1 LIYVFR
7 NYIGII
13 GPDSMTNVEAVHKVT
28 SILKVPHIIKEPSI
42 SPYLHSLTEESNS
55 YLVEVFV
62 IN

>member
-1 LIYVFR
+1 MFH

-13 GPDSMTNVEAVHKVT
+13 GPDTMINIEAVHKIT
-28 SILKVPHIIKEPSI
+28 SVLKVPHIIKKSTI

-55 YLVEVFV
+55 YLVQVLA